1 MTLKDIEKMTI
12 EDAIKCAEVGLCFI
26 IKDGK
31 FKGFTK

>member
-1 MTLKDIEKMTI
+1 MALKNIHMITI
-12 EDAIKCAEVGLCFI
+12 EEAMSLASQGLCFI